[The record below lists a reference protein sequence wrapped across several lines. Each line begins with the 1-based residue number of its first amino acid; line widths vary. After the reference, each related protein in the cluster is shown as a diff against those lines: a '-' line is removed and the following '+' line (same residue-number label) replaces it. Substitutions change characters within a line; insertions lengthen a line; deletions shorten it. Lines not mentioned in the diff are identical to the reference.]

1 MPPVLAGIPLYLAR
15 CRNPSGGRLEN
26 ALNQAQNIYNKEE
39 NENMRSNTRRL
50 ASLLLAV
57 ALLFALSS
65 TAFAAGE
72 KPLVTMET
80 VSSDP
85 VFPGNQVTVAV
96 KATAADV
103 MTDGKL
109 TFHYDSAVLK
119 FVEARSGDAWR
130 EDGGLTYVVNSEQ
143 RNKVIIAFLD
153 EYGCQAGEA
162 FLLTFEV
169 LKEQK
174 TTVSLEQDGSYVSGV
189 DSSLLS
195 ASMDLQVSC
204 YASRFTD
211 VDLKAYYHQGL
222 DYVMGK
228 GYMIGLSDTLFG
240 PGMEA
245 NRAMIVTILYRMSG
259 SPKVSGAMPFADVEK
274 GRYYYDAVLWATQNG
289 IAKGMTANTFAPT
302 ASATREQMV
311 TFLARYA
318 KFCGASTEVTEAD
331 GAFLQKFKDAK
342 DVSKYAVDSMT
353 WAIKFGVI
361 NGMSE
366 TTLVPQGMSNR
377 AQLATIIMRFDT
389 LPKN

>member
-1 MPPVLAGIPLYLAR
+1 MR
-15 CRNPSGGRLEN
+15 
-26 ALNQAQNIYNKEE
+26 LNQAQNIYNKEE
-39 NENMRSNTRRL
+39 IENMRSNTRRL

-57 ALLFALSS
+57 ALLLALSS

-72 KPLVTMET
+72 KPLVTMES
-80 VSSDP
+80 VSSDA

-96 KATAADV
+96 KATAADW

-109 TFHYDSAVLK
+109 TFRYDSTVLK
-119 FVEARSGDAWR
+119 FVEARGGSAWR

-143 RNKVIIAFLD
+143 KDKVIIAFMD

-169 LKEQK
+169 LKEEK
-174 TTVSLEQDGSYVSGV
+174 TAVSLDPDNSYVSGV
-189 DSSLLS
+189 DSKLLS
-195 ASMDLQVSC
+195 ASMELQAGC

-211 VDLKAYYHQGL
+211 VNLKAYYHQSL

-228 GYMIGLSDTLFG
+228 GYMIGISDTLFG
-240 PGMEA
+240 PSMEA

-289 IAKGMTANTFAPT
+289 IAKGMTANTFVPT

-318 KFCGASTEVTEAD
+318 KFCGASTDVTEAD

-353 WAIKFGVI
+353 WAIKFGII

-366 TTLVPQGMSNR
+366 TTLAPQGMSNR
-377 AQLATIIMRFDT
+377 AQLATIILRFDT